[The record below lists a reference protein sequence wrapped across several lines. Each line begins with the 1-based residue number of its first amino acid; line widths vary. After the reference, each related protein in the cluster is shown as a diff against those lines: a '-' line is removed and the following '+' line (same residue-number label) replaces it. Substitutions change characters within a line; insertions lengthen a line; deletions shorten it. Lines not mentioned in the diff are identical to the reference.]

1 MSRTLCCKKQ
11 SCLLFTAIAAVIVNF
26 LKLLAGNNAL
36 NVDSTVAQRGWEN
49 IVKLVVTG
57 LIKLFTF
64 IRLFISRA
72 EGRLENV
79 HRSAPPVI
87 LAPEKPQPRTIS
99 DEEMCACLQRL
110 DNLESLCNHLA
121 TKPPQIPEDK
131 ELVLLN
137 SFERIK
143 SVEADLERT
152 KRVSSYSTQILVV

>member
-1 MSRTLCCKKQ
+1 MDGT
-11 SCLLFTAIAAVIVNF
+11 IAP
-26 LKLLAGNNAL
+26 
-36 NVDSTVAQRGWEN
+36 RGWEN
-49 IVKLVVTG
+49 MIKLVVTA
-57 LIKLFTF
+57 LIKLFSF

-72 EGRLENV
+72 ERRLEIV

-87 LAPEKPQPRTIS
+87 QAAEKPRPRTVS

-131 ELVLLN
+131 ELVLLS

-152 KRVSSYSTQILVV
+152 KRVSSYSLLCKSRLCNVSTIIV